1 MTMLFNIYLK
11 ELKDCFRDRR
21 TLLLTVVLP
30 IVLMT
35 CFVFVLEQFAS
46 HGKNEVYT
54 VAVKQP
60 FDEAD
65 RDIFANYKN
74 LEFIEVNDP
83 KSAVIDGRAII
94 GLEFSRSV
102 TEVEKSNDTM
112 EITIIG
118 DVLSQ
123 NSGIVMSNIESAL
136 SDYEKTIISERL
148 QQLQIDAS
156 IMEPFS
162 IAYEETIEGDFS
174 LAMIAYLIPLIL
186 AVAVGMGAGPSAG
199 DLFAGEKE
207 RKTMEAILMTPVKRS
222 TLLMAKWLTTTTI
235 ASLTGIITLI
245 VVVSEIVLFTTDL
258 KAAISLGEA
267 TYIVLITAILTA
279 VVYAS
284 VCASFLMLTSILA
297 KTVKEA
303 QTYSTPFLMLVILP
317 AMYIMGL
324 GINELE
330 IVHFAIPI
338 VNLFTIFKELLF
350 GIVQFDHIAIT
361 FISNLT
367 LTLIIFIICRI
378 LFMKDRW
385 VMNS

>member
-1 MTMLFNIYLK
+1 MLFNIYLK

-35 CFVFVLEQFAS
+35 CFVFVLEQVAS

-94 GLEFSRSV
+94 GLEFSRSIK
-102 TEVEKSNDTM
+102 EVEKSNDTM

-123 NSGIVMSNIESAL
+123 NSEIVMSNIESAL

-186 AVAVGMGAGPSAG
+186 AVAVGMGAGPSAA

-207 RKTMEAILMTPVKRS
+207 HKTMEAILMTPVKRS
-222 TLLMAKWLTTTTI
+222 TLLMAKWLTITTI

-367 LTLIIFIICRI
+367 LTLIIFILCRI